1 MELWAERDHLIQGNL
16 PSSSAI
22 KIILSKHVFLI
33 MRIIILVINI
43 INIDDIG
50 QERPSEDAI
59 RCFNYVK
66 ILFII
71 TIINIDDI
79 RQEKPGGPNS

>member
-1 MELWAERDHLIQGNL
+1 
-16 PSSSAI
+16 
-22 KIILSKHVFLI
+22 

-50 QERPSEDAI
+50 QERPSEDSI

-71 TIINIDDI
+71 TIINMDDI